1 MELDKPKF
9 FISQNEVA
17 DIFAITPQAISI
29 AAKQKNI
36 EIFKDGNK
44 SVFKPSDTRK
54 LFESRGFKYP
64 TKTIALQML
73 KGGSTKTSSGFNL
86 GVRLNQYGARVLF
99 FDLDP
104 QGNLTDS
111 CGVDISEQPVF
122 YHVVNGECQSI
133 EETIIN
139 VNDGLDLIPSDF
151 ENSTLDILIAKYGKD
166 LRNFI
171 STHVESLKHK
181 YDFIII
187 DCNPSLSPLN
197 VSIAIASDLVLIPV
211 NPDKFSKKG
220 LKKTITE
227 IERISKEYKIEIDYN
242 LLFTLYDGRE
252 ALSHKFLMEYGTEY
266 GDKLLPTV
274 IKRSADVKTAT
285 DQKKSIFDFKKASA
299 REDFDL
305 LAQEIL
311 GIRDLNKKEI
321 RA

>member
-1 MELDKPKF
+1 MDIEKPKF
-9 FISQNEVA
+9 YISQNEIA
-17 DIFAITPQAISI
+17 DIFALSPQAISI
-29 AAKQKNI
+29 AAKQKSI
-36 EIFKDGNK
+36 ESFKDGNK

-54 LFESRGFKYP
+54 LFENRGFKYP
-64 TKTIALQML
+64 SKTIALQML

-111 CGVDISEQPVF
+111 CGVDIIDQPVF
-122 YHVVNGECQSI
+122 YHVINGECPNI
-133 EETIIN
+133 EDSIIN
-139 VNDGLDLIPSDF
+139 INDGLDLIPSDF

-171 STHVESLKHK
+171 NSYVESLKSK

-197 VSIAIASDLVLIPV
+197 VSIALASDLVLIPV

-220 LKKTITE
+220 LKKTILE
-227 IERISKEYKIEIDYN
+227 IERISKDYRVNLDYN

-311 GIRDLNKKEI
+311 GIRNLSRKEI